1 MTNEI
6 WVGFL
11 NDCFTPKAL
20 PITVVMKNNY
30 WMFEVHGSN
39 GKYGN
44 MLSHQKGDNRNKL
57 QSLNEFV
64 IFKSV
69 NWFENNET

>member
-1 MTNEI
+1 
-6 WVGFL
+6 
-11 NDCFTPKAL
+11 
-20 PITVVMKNNY
+20 
-30 WMFEVHGSN
+30 MFEFHGSN

-57 QSLNEFV
+57 QSLNKFV

-69 NWFENNET
+69 NWFENNKT